1 MDKDLELQLMRDI
14 GQERYEHTLR
24 VVQTALELGKRHNI
38 DEEKVKIAA
47 MLHDC
52 AKFQGQINWLKLA
65 SDFDIILDAYMVNN
79 PDLIH
84 AQLGAKIAKLKY
96 NVEDI
101 EILNAIYYHTTGRE
115 NMTILDKIIYI
126 ADYIEPAR
134 NFPGVDE
141 IRKES
146 YNNLDKGIL
155 LAMDNTIKF
164 LIDKGKIIHPN
175 TIKARN
181 SLLMELNI

>member
-84 AQLGAKIAKLKY
+84 APLGAKIAKLKY